1 MLSALGIFLLVLAT
15 NDDVRSRIFVNMA
28 VSQNLRGT
36 PLDEHRCSILEEG
49 RVTGKVM
56 EFGPG
61 PGTNFKCFQNS
72 TTIDSQS
79 IEKYVVV
86 EPNSYFE
93 KEMRKQLDVRG
104 LDFPLEFVGIK
115 GEDVDIGASDVVT
128 FDVVIMTHVLCSV
141 DSTESVLANAERALK
156 KGGRIIFMEHVNA
169 DKNRQLFIW
178 LVQRVAAPILNIVG
192 NGCTF
197 RNLGSEIEDYLGDR
211 FDTQMTEFEVDAPW
225 FMYFAKPHVKGVA
238 IKR

>member
-1 MLSALGIFLLVLAT
+1 M
-15 NDDVRSRIFVNMA
+15 R
-28 VSQNLRGT
+28 QNLRSSS

-49 RVTGKVM
+49 KVTGKVM

-72 TTIDSQS
+72 TTTIDYSS
-79 IEKYVVV
+79 LIEKYVAV

-93 KEMRKQLDVRG
+93 EEMRKEMHVRG

-115 GEDVDIGASDVVT
+115 GEDAVDIDASEDGS

-141 DSTESVLANAERALK
+141 DSVESVLSNAERVLK
-156 KGGRIIFMEHVNA
+156 PGGRMIIMEHHDA
-169 DKNRQLFIW
+169 EKGSFMW
-178 LVQRVAAPILNIVG
+178 YVQRVVSPILNIVG

-197 RNLGSEIEDYLGDR
+197 RNLRGMIEESLGSR
-211 FDTQMTEFEVDAPW
+211 FDVRGLVDFEAPMPA
-225 FMYFAKPHVKGVA
+225 FMYFVRPHIKGIA
-238 IKR
+238 TKK